1 MTQPIPLARRTLA
14 QLAPAIG
21 RPAYDPAGIRP
32 GIVHLG
38 LGGFHRAHM
47 ARYTHALMNRDPAA
61 LGWGIVGAGLLP
73 ADRRIRDALAPQD
86 HLYTLVERDGSGET
100 IEIIGSVAD
109 VVFAGE
115 DSTALLDAI
124 GWAEIRI
131 VSLTITEHGYCLDP
145 ATKRLAPDHPAIAA
159 DLADPEHPKSAVGII
174 VESYRRRRDTGTRPF
189 TALSCDNIQ
198 HNGHVL
204 KQAVLDFATLREPD
218 LARWIE
224 REARFPST
232 MVDRIT
238 PVTQAGDIADLAA
251 RHGVADAWP
260 VVSERFTQWV
270 IEDDFVDGRPD
281 WDQVGAQFVTDVAPY
296 EFMKLRLL
304 NASHLA
310 IAGLGRL
317 IGYETI
323 DETMRDDRI
332 RRYMSALMERETGPT
347 LLPVPG
353 IDLPIYKTELIDR
366 FANPAIRDTVER
378 VNTDAALNYLLDPVR
393 DRLAS
398 EGSIDLLALGV
409 AAWLRRVRGIDENGT
424 VIDVRHPM
432 AALLREKAIE
442 GGRDP
447 APLLSIT
454 SLFGSL
460 GEDRRFVA
468 AVGSHLAAIYEHGA
482 AGALDAC
489 LRDLAG

>member
-1 MTQPIPLARRTLA
+1 
-14 QLAPAIG
+14 
-21 RPAYDPAGIRP
+21 
-32 GIVHLG
+32 
-38 LGGFHRAHM
+38 M
-47 ARYTHALMNRDPAA
+47 ARYTHALMNRSAAA

-73 ADRRIRDALAPQD
+73 ADRRIRDALASQD
-86 HLYTLVERDGSGET
+86 HLYTLVERDGSAET
-100 IEIIGSVAD
+100 IEIIGSLAD
-109 VVFAGE
+109 IVFAGE
-115 DSTALLDAI
+115 DSMALLDAI
-124 GWAEIRI
+124 GRPEIRI
-131 VSLTITEHGYCLDP
+131 VSLTVTEHGYCLDP
-145 ATKRLAPDHPAIAA
+145 ATKRLAPNHPAIAA
-159 DLADPEHPKSAVGII
+159 DLAHPEHPKSAIGIL
-174 VESYRRRRDTGTRPF
+174 VESYRRRRETGTRPF

-204 KQAVLDFATLREPD
+204 KQAVLDLATLRDPD
-218 LARWIE
+218 LTRWIE

-251 RHGVADAWP
+251 RHGIADAWP

-281 WDQVGAQFVTDVAPY
+281 WDTVGAQFVTDVAPY

-332 RRYMSALMERETGPT
+332 RRYMAALMERETGPT

-353 IDLPIYKTELIDR
+353 IDLPTYKVDLPTYKAELIAR

-398 EGSIDLLALGV
+398 EGAIDLLALGV
-409 AAWLRRVRGIDENGT
+409 AAWLRRVRGIDEDGAA
-424 VIDVRHPM
+424 IDVRHPL

-468 AVGSHLAAIYEHGA
+468 AVGRHLAAIYEDGA